1 MIMEKILSGKL
12 VANTILD
19 EIRNDLAVL
28 KIKPFM
34 TMILAGD
41 DPASSFYVKNI
52 IKQAAKL
59 DMIVNLVN
67 LSETVTTQE
76 FTSRLSSLNEDN
88 QVHGIMI
95 QKPLPRQI
103 DELLINN
110 TVNPDK
116 DIDGISPVNLGKLF
130 LAQDCFVP
138 CTAAATLELIR
149 HYQIQTKG
157 KHVVILG
164 RSAVVAKPLA
174 GLLLQ
179 KSQFGNATVTICHSY
194 TENLEE
200 ITKSADILVTAI
212 GKPRYVKAHMIKDKT
227 ICLDV
232 GINLIQDDKK
242 GDIYVGDID
251 YEDCFDK
258 ALAIT
263 PVPGGIGSI
272 TTSILL
278 KQLLKAARL
287 QEGKEKKLT

>member
-1 MIMEKILSGKL
+1 MEKMLSGKP
-12 VANTILD
+12 VANSILD
-19 EIRNDLAVL
+19 EVKNNLLLL
-28 KIKPFM
+28 KLKP
-34 TMILAGD
+34 TMALIIAGD

-52 IKQAAKL
+52 FRQTSKL
-59 DMIVNLVN
+59 EMNVDLIN
-67 LSETVTTQE
+67 LSDTITTPE
-76 FTSRLSSLNEDN
+76 FISRLSKLNDDS

-95 QKPLPRQI
+95 QKPFPRQL
-103 DELLINN
+103 DEVEINN
-110 TVNPDK
+110 TINPDK
-116 DIDGISPVNLGKLF
+116 DIDGINPINMGKLF
-130 LAQDCFVP
+130 LTQDCFVP
-138 CTAAATLELIR
+138 CTAAAVLELIKHYEIETQGR
-149 HYQIQTKG
+149 HI
-157 KHVVILG
+157 VILG

-194 TENLEE
+194 TKNLEA
-200 ITKSADILVTAI
+200 ITRAADILVTAI
-212 GKPRYVKAHMIKDKT
+212 GKPHFVKSHMITEKT

-232 GINLIQDDKK
+232 GINLIHNDEK

-278 KQLLKAARL
+278 KQLLKAAKL